1 MKLVMQMVTLEGLTN
16 LQVLEKVLMLFPRKR
31 EGDFNLLQRIV
42 SSVISRSKII
52 QIQKSVS

>member
-1 MKLVMQMVTLEGLTN
+1 MQMVTLEGLKN